1 MESMKGRNEA
11 MLGKL
16 RIAMLNNGVDLK
28 GWRGGIVSAA
38 HTQADVDFTL
48 DAWRKSLRA
57 LKDEG
62 LIAGAKGAKA
72 VTA

>member
-1 MESMKGRNEA
+1 LTVDSLKGKNES

-28 GWRGGIVSAA
+28 GWRGGILSAA

-57 LKDEG
+57 LREEG
-62 LIAGAKGAKA
+62 ALK
-72 VTA
+72 

>member
-1 MESMKGRNEA
+1 

-28 GWRGGIVSAA
+28 GWRGGILSAA
-38 HTQADVDFTL
+38 HTQADVDL
-48 DAWRKSLRA
+48 AVGAWRKSLRA
-57 LKDEG
+57 MKEEG
-62 LIAGAKGAKA
+62 LLAGAKNAKA